1 MSNWWK
7 RFFGLEDEEGE
18 SRFPTNE
25 RVREEGR
32 RTSKGRFED
41 PSRQIDVKVLH
52 QYPNQNSFD
61 QRNSQSQRYSATE
74 RLRESRGG
82 QETRPKRNERDERP
96 AYIRRSQ
103 REDVNPPFEKRVD
116 KQRSV
121 TGNQVDK
128 KESTP
133 PQRRARFA
141 PTTVASPV
149 FGYRARPIPQSDKS
163 KRDNEETP
171 PLRERESMIPVEIS
185 SFKTS
190 PSEISKSYIEE
201 TPPTRE
207 RESVTRVELPSFEV
221 SPPVISRSLIEE
233 TPPVRERE
241 SVTRVELPS
250 FEVSPPVIS
259 RSLIEETPPVRE
271 RESVT
276 SVEPPSFNMST
287 PEIGRGRSHFEMNQK
302 PVDSHVP
309 FTGIE
314 KDRHPLTENKEALP
328 IVESVSPEKDSEADS
343 PKSVIFPVKKE
354 EEHSSKNEQGLV
366 EKTNDLPVN
375 RQENRL
381 LSIPKT
387 ETSVLRETP
396 RKSAIP
402 YNVMMTR
409 SDQVAIKTPEKPPAR
424 RLSLGLLNTAAA
436 PASEDDMD
444 WIEQKKAE
452 LSESLDNFNVR
463 ADVLSHVQ
471 GPTVTRFEIR
481 LHPGVKVNK
490 VIGLTE
496 DLKLTLSAKQ
506 IRIAP
511 VPGKNT
517 VGIEIPNQTR
527 KPVFLKSL
535 LQSTAYQE
543 ARSPLTAVLGQDI
556 TGQHVVTDLAKM
568 PHGLIAGATGSGK
581 SVCIHSLILSLI
593 YKASPEELR
602 LILID
607 PKVVELATYRE
618 MPHLAAPVITQPREA
633 ALALKWA
640 VNEMERRYQLFA
652 DTGVRDL
659 SRYNEL
665 IQDGKAQGEKIP
677 YIVIIIDELADLMM
691 TSPQDVEAAI
701 CRIAQ
706 KARAAGIHMLLAT
719 QRPSVD
725 VITGLIKSN
734 IPTRIAFGV
743 SAQADSRT
751 ILDMSGAE
759 RLLGQGDML
768 FSENGS
774 RSLRR
779 LQGTFV
785 TDEEIERIT
794 ETFHHLDGPEYLFD
808 VSDLQEKQAWDEEE
822 DDLFEEAGYFVI
834 EQGHASVSSLQRRFR
849 IGYNRA
855 ARLVDQLEAA
865 SIITEAN
872 GSKPRQVLVDRGTFE
887 QAYVSGEK
895 TQI

>member
-7 RFFGLEDEEGE
+7 RFFGFEDEGIGE
-18 SRFPTNE
+18 SRFPTDD
-25 RVREEGR
+25 RGR
-32 RTSKGRFED
+32 DDDRRKSPGRFED
-41 PSRQIDVKVLH
+41 PNREIEVKVLH
-52 QYPNQNSFD
+52 HYPNQGPFIQKMN
-61 QRNSQSQRYSATE
+61 QTPLYQKTE
-74 RLRESRGG
+74 RLELSKGGHESP
-82 QETRPKRNERDERP
+82 RPRRTELDERP
-96 AYIRRSQ
+96 AYIRRPE
-103 REDVNPPFEKRVD
+103 RRDIKPPFEKKEERKRISSEPIEEK
-116 KQRSV
+116 KQV
-121 TGNQVDK
+121 
-128 KESTP
+128 P
-133 PQRRARFA
+133 PVRKTRFA
-141 PTTVASPV
+141 PSTVASPV
-149 FGYRARPIPQSDKS
+149 YGYRERPNSISEKKPSVIEQKPLLHEKGRANSNLDTSTLFLASTSSEPSRLHIEEKQPPVESQVATTLLLTDTLTQYDTIKKEIQNQSDS
-163 KRDNEETP
+163 
-171 PLRERESMIPVEIS
+171 LEINDLS
-185 SFKTS
+185 ISHTKENQ
-190 PSEISKSYIEE
+190 PSQIDQ
-201 TPPTRE
+201 
-207 RESVTRVELPSFEV
+207 V
-221 SPPVISRSLIEE
+221 
-233 TPPVRERE
+233 
-241 SVTRVELPS
+241 
-250 FEVSPPVIS
+250 
-259 RSLIEETPPVRE
+259 
-271 RESVT
+271 
-276 SVEPPSFNMST
+276 SVEQPGNKESEVVEQVMDT
-287 PEIGRGRSHFEMNQK
+287 
-302 PVDSHVP
+302 PVDSTNNGVS
-309 FTGIE
+309 
-314 KDRHPLTENKEALP
+314 
-328 IVESVSPEKDSEADS
+328 SVRSR
-343 PKSVIFPVKKE
+343 
-354 EEHSSKNEQGLV
+354 
-366 EKTNDLPVN
+366 T
-375 RQENRL
+375 
-381 LSIPKT
+381 
-387 ETSVLRETP
+387 ETP

-409 SDQVAIKTPEKPPAR
+409 SDHLARRSQECPPEKLPERRHETQTENRIENRPEIRINQTESQTENRSEKPPPQK
-424 RLSLGLLNTAAA
+424 LSLSLLNTA
-436 PASEDDMD
+436 PVPVSEDDLE

-452 LSESLDNFNVR
+452 LSESLGNFNVK
-463 ADVLSHVQ
+463 ADVISHVQ

-556 TGQHVVTDLAKM
+556 SGQHVVTDLGKM

-593 YKASPEELR
+593 YKANPDELR

-665 IQDGKAQGEKIP
+665 IQEGKAKGQKIP

-743 SAQADSRT
+743 SAQTDSRT

-794 ETFHHLDGPEYLFD
+794 ETFHQLEGPEYLFD

-822 DDLFEEAGYFVI
+822 DELFEEAGYFVI
-834 EQGHASVSSLQRRFR
+834 EQGQASVSSLQRRFR

-865 SIITEAN
+865 SIISESN
-872 GSKPRQVLVDRGTFE
+872 GSKPRQVLVDKGAFE
-887 QAYVSGEK
+887 HAYVPGEK

>member
-25 RVREEGR
+25 RIREDNR
-32 RTSKGRFED
+32 RKTQGRFED
-41 PSRQIDVKVLH
+41 PNRQIEVKVLH
-52 QYPNQNSFD
+52 RYPGQGSPNQRTNEIPL
-61 QRNSQSQRYSATE
+61 YPTKE
-74 RLRESRGG
+74 RFRESRGEG
-82 QETRPKRNERDERP
+82 KARPKRNEWDERP
-96 AYIRRSQ
+96 AFIRRSL
-103 REDVNPPFEKRVD
+103 REDINPLFEKKAVER
-116 KQRSV
+116 KKSG
-121 TGNQVDK
+121 TGPLEDK
-128 KESTP
+128 KESHPTP
-133 PQRRARFA
+133 RKARFA

-149 FGYRARPIPQSDKS
+149 YGYRARPISPAE
-163 KRDNEETP
+163 RNPRAIEEKP
-171 PLRERESMIPVEIS
+171 PIQERESVIPVELPS
-185 SFKTS
+185 SAAS
-190 PSEISKSYIEE
+190 SLEINRSYIEE
-201 TPPTRE
+201 KPPIRE
-207 RESVTRVELPSFEV
+207 RESVMPVELPSFAAS
-221 SPPVISRSLIEE
+221 SPEINKSYFEEKPPIREREALNPVEQPSFEAPSSEIKRSYFEE
-233 TPPVRERE
+233 KPPIRERE
-241 SVTRVELPS
+241 SLTPVELPS
-250 FEVSPPVIS
+250 IVASSQEINK
-259 RSLIEETPPVRE
+259 RHIEESQITVEHPVPSAPFETNTPTFYGTIEEATHVEASENGNRK
-271 RESVT
+271 T
-276 SVEPPSFNMST
+276 EPPLVEMAPAPTKAEESGTKQDQEVIEEKKNQPFNKMDNGQVT
-287 PEIGRGRSHFEMNQK
+287 PSKTVSHF
-302 PVDSHVP
+302 H
-309 FTGIE
+309 
-314 KDRHPLTENKEALP
+314 R
-328 IVESVSPEKDSEADS
+328 
-343 PKSVIFPVKKE
+343 
-354 EEHSSKNEQGLV
+354 
-366 EKTNDLPVN
+366 DL
-375 RQENRL
+375 
-381 LSIPKT
+381 
-387 ETSVLRETP
+387 P

-409 SDQVAIKTPEKPPAR
+409 SDQLAIRTPEKPPAR
-424 RLSLGLLNTAAA
+424 PLTLGLLNTAPA
-436 PASEDDMD
+436 PVSEGDLD

-452 LSESLDNFNVR
+452 LSESLDNFNVK

-543 ARSPLTAVLGQDI
+543 GKSPLTAVLGQDI

-593 YKASPEELR
+593 YKASPEDLR

-665 IQDGKAQGEKIP
+665 VQDGKAKGQKIP

-743 SAQADSRT
+743 SSQADSRT

-794 ETFHHLDGPEYLFD
+794 DTFHQLEGPEYLFD
-808 VSDLQEKQAWDEEE
+808 VSDLQEKQTWDEEE

-834 EQGHASVSSLQRRFR
+834 EQGQASVSSLQRRFR

-865 SIITEAN
+865 AIITEAN
-872 GSKPRQVLVDRGTFE
+872 GSKPRQVLVDKGTFE
-887 QAYVSGEK
+887 HSYGNVEK